1 MTAEAISSKTGELSD
16 SLKLAILN
24 AQICQDKLA
33 NDVFI
38 LDLQNSES
46 SPTDFFVICSCD
58 SPQQVQAVAERIYD
72 EVADY
77 KLKKPR
83 MEGFETGEW
92 VLIDYFDIVV
102 HVMYKETR
110 EFYKIEK
117 LWGDADFYTVDDEAE
132 ISKTSY
138 EEVLRIYP

>member
-1 MTAEAISSKTGELSD
+1 MTAEAISTISEEQSD

-33 NDVFI
+33 SDVFI
-38 LDLQNSES
+38 LDLRNTDSA
-46 SPTDFFVICSCD
+46 PTDFFVICSCD
-58 SPQQVQAVAERIYD
+58 SQQQVQAVADRIFD

-83 MEGFETGEW
+83 IEGFESGEW
-92 VLIDYFDIVV
+92 VLVDYFDIVV
-102 HVMYKETR
+102 HVMFKETR
-110 EFYKIEK
+110 DFYKIEK

-132 ISKTSY
+132 IHKTSY